1 MKSNTD
7 INNPDPIHL
16 FRQWY
21 LEAVDSDISDPAVM
35 SLATAGKDGRPS
47 ARIVLLKDFNEAG
60 FVFYTNYRSRKSIQ
74 INANPWAALVIH
86 WHRLGHQVKIEGRV
100 EKLPE
105 EESDRYFAT
114 RPRGSQLG
122 AWASEQSHPV
132 QSRESLDEALINAE
146 EEFRDMEVPRPPH
159 WGGYRLI
166 PDRIEFWVNRDD
178 RMHDRILYEK
188 KPAAGSAG
196 TGTGKSPGAEKPGP
210 GNGENDWVSTRLAP

>member
-1 MKSNTD
+1 MSNTD
-7 INNPDPIHL
+7 INDPDPIHL

-21 LEAVDSDISDPAVM
+21 LEAVDSDISDPTIM
-35 SLATAGKDGRPS
+35 SLATVGQDGRPS

-74 INANPWAALVIH
+74 LDAIPWAALVIH
-86 WHRLGHQVKIEGRV
+86 WHRLGHQIRIEGRV

-122 AWASEQSHPV
+122 AWASEQSQPV
-132 QSRESLDEALINAE
+132 PTRESLDQELQKVE
-146 EEFRDMEVPRPPH
+146 KKFKDMDVPRPPH

-166 PDRIEFWVNRDD
+166 PDRIEFWVDRED

-188 KPAAGSAG
+188 NTTVASSG
-196 TGTGKSPGAEKPGP
+196 TKT
-210 GNGENDWVSTRLAP
+210 ENDENNWTLTRLAP

>member
-1 MKSNTD
+1 MMINSD
-7 INNPDPIHL
+7 INNPDPIRL

-21 LEAVDSDISDPAVM
+21 LEAVDSDISDPSIM

-47 ARIVLLKDFNEAG
+47 VRIVLLKDFNEAG

-74 INANPWAALVIH
+74 LDANPWAALVIL
-86 WHRLGHQVKIEGRV
+86 WFRLGLQVRIEGRV

-122 AWASEQSHPV
+122 AWASGQSQPIP
-132 QSRESLDEALINAE
+132 SRESLDEALRNAE
-146 EEFRDMEVPRPPH
+146 EEFRDMDVPRPPH
-159 WGGYRLI
+159 WGGYRLN

-188 KPAAGSAG
+188 
-196 TGTGKSPGAEKPGP
+196 TD
-210 GNGENDWVSTRLAP
+210 NDNWDSKRLAP

>member
-1 MKSNTD
+1 MSNTD
-7 INNPDPIHL
+7 ISHPDPFHL

-21 LEAVDSDISDPAVM
+21 LKAVDSDISDPTIM
-35 SLATAGKDGRPS
+35 SLATVGKDGRPS

-60 FVFYTNYRSRKSIQ
+60 FVFYTNYKSRKSIQ
-74 INANPWAALVIH
+74 LDANPWAALVIH
-86 WHRLGHQVKIEGRV
+86 WHRLGHQVRIEGRV

-122 AWASEQSHPV
+122 AWASDQSQPV
-132 QSRESLDEALINAE
+132 PSRVSLDDALLNAE

-166 PDRIEFWVNRDD
+166 PDRMEFWVNRDD

-188 KPAAGSAG
+188 
-196 TGTGKSPGAEKPGP
+196 T
-210 GNGENDWVSTRLAP
+210 ENNWRPTRLAP